1 MLWRASGLLQEEN
14 KGSEGEGYN
23 IVELPKFLSKVE
35 EGSPETLLRILKERN
50 ISPPLVFGI
59 AGPPGAGK
67 SSLINGLVKIIGR
80 DRKVGVLALDP
91 SSPYSG
97 GSILG
102 DRIRMRECESME
114 GVYIR
119 SVASQA
125 ERSLPPYLN
134 EMILAFSLYGYGFIL
149 VETPGVGQ
157 TEISI
162 KDYVDYL
169 VLVIPPSSGDDV
181 QFIKSGIL
189 EVSDC
194 YVISKWDLDGAKE
207 IMESLR
213 RRILLDGREKPIFP
227 TSTKTGEGIEDLV
240 RWMASKK
247 PKLSVEDRIVGMVK
261 DRALLE
267 IENRLKKVP
276 VEERIK
282 TFIKEP
288 GDNII
293 REVVSGWLKEL
304 SF

>member
-1 MLWRASGLLQEEN
+1 M
-14 KGSEGEGYN
+14 
-23 IVELPKFLSKVE
+23 ELPRFLSKVE
-35 EGSPETLLRILKERN
+35 EGSPETFVRILKERN
-50 ISPPLVFGI
+50 MAPPLVFGV

-67 SSLINGLVKIIGR
+67 SSLINDLVKLIGKKVR
-80 DRKVGVLALDP
+80 VGVLALDP

-102 DRIRMRECESME
+102 DRIRMRECESMD

-134 EMILAFSLYGYGFIL
+134 EMILALSLYGYRFVL

-157 TEISI
+157 TEVSI

-194 YVISKWDLDGAKE
+194 YVVSKWDLKGAE
-207 IMESLR
+207 EVMEALKR
-213 RRILLDGREKPIFP
+213 RVLLDGKEKPIFP
-227 TSTKTGEGIEDLV
+227 ISTKTGEGIEDLA
-240 RWMASKK
+240 RWMLSKT
-247 PKLSVEDRIVGMVK
+247 PRISVEDRVVGMIK

-276 VEERIK
+276 VEDRIK
-282 TFIKEP
+282 AFIKNP
-288 GDNII
+288 GSNII
-293 REVVSGWLKEL
+293 QEVVSGWLKEL